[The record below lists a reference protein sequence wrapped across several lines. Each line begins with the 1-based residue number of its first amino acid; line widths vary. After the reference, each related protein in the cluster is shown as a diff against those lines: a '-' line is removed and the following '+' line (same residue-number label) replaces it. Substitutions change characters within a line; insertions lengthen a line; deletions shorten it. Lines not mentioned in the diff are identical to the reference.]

1 MITLHKC
8 AICKKQFSIFSMP
21 GYVYRRN
28 GKLFCGWNCM
38 RAYDKKGVEPKRM
51 AAKISTEQK
60 QEAVKVALGGG
71 DPVEYFRGL
80 GSRDPQ
86 ALWYTT
92 RRALKTSDPAKH
104 ARLIA
109 IAKGEAQA
117 EEPATDE
124 PEKAEEP
131 ASDEPKEYKTLTP
144 IIRAGMTACGWKGV
158 YGKYCWDEKH
168 EFLDFFGN
176 DGDDI
181 SMKLE
186 DWRKFLLELKTAAEL
201 LGVEL

>member
-117 EEPATDE
+117 EEPA
-124 PEKAEEP
+124 
-131 ASDEPKEYKTLTP
+131 LTP
-144 IIRAGMTACGWKGV
+144 V
-158 YGKYCWDEKH
+158 P
-168 EFLDFFGN
+168 
-176 DGDDI
+176 DGRL
-181 SMKLE
+181 STLA
-186 DWRKFLLELKTAAEL
+186 LLEALRQLHRRLSPEEFDAALTDIRDRVAQCAPDE
-201 LGVEL
+201 GA

>member
-1 MITLHKC
+1 MDV
-8 AICKKQFSIFSMP
+8 AES
-21 GYVYRRN
+21 
-28 GKLFCGWNCM
+28 
-38 RAYDKKGVEPKRM
+38 
-51 AAKISTEQK
+51 AKPT
-60 QEAVKVALGGG
+60 
-71 DPVEYFRGL
+71 
-80 GSRDPQ
+80 
-86 ALWYTT
+86 
-92 RRALKTSDPAKH
+92 
-104 ARLIA
+104 
-109 IAKGEAQA
+109 
-117 EEPATDE
+117 
-124 PEKAEEP
+124 

-181 SMKLE
+181 SMKLD

>member
-1 MITLHKC
+1 
-8 AICKKQFSIFSMP
+8 
-21 GYVYRRN
+21 
-28 GKLFCGWNCM
+28 M

-92 RRALKTSDPAKH
+92 RRALKASDPAKH
-104 ARLIA
+104 AHLIA

-144 IIRAGMTACGWKGV
+144 IMRAGMTACGWKGI

-176 DGDDI
+176 DGDNI
-181 SMKLE
+181 SMKLD